1 VVGNITVVGVMAVV
15 GFRRLLGH
23 LTKGNRA

>member
-1 VVGNITVVGVMAVV
+1 VVGNIMVIGVMAVV

-23 LTKGNRA
+23 RTKGQRT